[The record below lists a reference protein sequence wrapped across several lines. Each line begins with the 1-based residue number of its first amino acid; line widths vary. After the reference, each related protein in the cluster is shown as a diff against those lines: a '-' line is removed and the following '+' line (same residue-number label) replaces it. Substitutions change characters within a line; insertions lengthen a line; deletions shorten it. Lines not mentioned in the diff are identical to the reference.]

1 MSAAPT
7 APLASPPEPEVPP
20 KEPVDWLA
28 FYLLTGFFTYIFIGY
43 FRAPL
48 FPGDTFGVILGYMA
62 GWVSAWVMFRYGS
75 SVGSRTKDGTISK
88 LSKP

>member
-1 MSAAPT
+1 MSATPTQPLTPLPAP
-7 APLASPPEPEVPP
+7 SQ

-28 FYLLTGFFTYIFIGY
+28 FYLLTGFFIYIFVGY
-43 FRAPL
+43 FRAPM

-75 SVGSRTKDGTISK
+75 SSSSKTKDETISNLTK
-88 LSKP
+88 